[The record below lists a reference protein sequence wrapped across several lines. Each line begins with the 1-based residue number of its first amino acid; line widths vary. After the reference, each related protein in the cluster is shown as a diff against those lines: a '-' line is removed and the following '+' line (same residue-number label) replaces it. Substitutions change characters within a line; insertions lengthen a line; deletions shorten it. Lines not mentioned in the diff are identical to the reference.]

1 MEREMTPINGVTYY
15 RPPAGSEVSGLDGKV
30 VFTLGPEP
38 VPLLDDDYGKL
49 NGEVPGYDAVGR
61 GIYQALRADPGCRC
75 CERYAEMLKGYPHY
89 VSELASHIL
98 MLGEKDVEVPYLER
112 RAKLLRIFAL
122 MEPENAHFPLE
133 IGATLLDQACRFSAL
148 HLSTVTLFK
157 AESFLDR
164 ARELG
169 GDQPRCLTTLAEVS
183 FLLGKYEK
191 AASLWRALLPEVE
204 AAAQA
209 ELKARLERID
219 RGEVPR
225 VPAVDYLEAIAGA
238 MALRDEGGYQ
248 EATAILN
255 DVMADAW
262 FALEFPMAEIPYLLA
277 LCCKDLGAAA
287 DARFYLRQAL
297 KINPEFAEA
306 QTTLE
311 QLQQ

>member
-1 MEREMTPINGVTYY
+1 MEREMTPLTGITYY
-15 RPPAGSEVSGLDGKV
+15 RPPQGTEVSGLDGKV
-30 VFTLGPEP
+30 VFTVGPEP
-38 VPLLDDDYGKL
+38 IPLLDDDYKALEGQL
-49 NGEVPGYDAVGR
+49 PGYDAVGR
-61 GIYQALRADPGCRC
+61 GVYQALRMDPGCRY
-75 CERYAEMLKGYPHY
+75 CELYAEMLKGYPHY

-112 RAKLLRIFAL
+112 RVKLLRIFAL

-133 IGATLLDQACRFSAL
+133 IGATLLEQACRFSAL

-157 AESFLDR
+157 AEGYLDR
-164 ARELG
+164 ARQLG

-183 FLLGKYEK
+183 FLLGKYDK
-191 AASLWRALLPEVE
+191 AASLWSALMPQVE
-204 AAAQA
+204 ATAQA
-209 ELKARLERID
+209 ELRARLERIE

-238 MALRDEGGYQ
+238 MALREDGGYQ

-277 LCCKDLGAAA
+277 LCCKDLGAAG

-297 KINPEFAEA
+297 KINPDFEEA
-306 QTTLE
+306 KTTLQQLE
-311 QLQQ
+311 Q